1 MELVKGYKRKLNQH
15 FSIHIAENSKKE
27 EFQQILELNVKVHG

>member
-1 MELVKGYKRKLNQH
+1 MGLAKGYNRKLNQQ

-27 EFQQILELNVKVHG
+27 EFQQILELNVKV